1 MYVTVK
7 LSKYFILFM
16 FFIMLFTI
24 LYRGIYY
31 KGRDN
36 SILQSAFFSSGAKF
50 VNSEVYVWSDIDEQN
65 QSKEKLLNLAGQLE
79 IDLSI
84 VKNSAYTKQSVEKPL
99 IDKTEIKGVCADG
112 KSVNIIAQQSRDNL
126 QKSNISINVIN
137 RMTTQDINDTV
148 NIIKERF
155 KSFKLKPKVN
165 TCIIGCFD
173 GKLDYEEMSSICE
186 NILKGSKAKKIDSI
200 YDNNLLSISAYSPYI
215 DNNIEVEG
223 KKINMNIALRYNAYE
238 DKTYIWLG
246 TPVITIE
253 Y

>member
-1 MYVTVK
+1 MTVK

-24 LYRGIYY
+24 LYIGIYY
-31 KGRDN
+31 RGGDN
-36 SILQSAFFSSGAKF
+36 SILQNAFLSSGAKF

-65 QSKEKLLNLAGQLE
+65 KSKEKLLNLADQLE
-79 IDLSI
+79 IDLGI
-84 VKNSAYTKQSVEKPL
+84 VKDYTYTRQSVTKHPM
-99 IDKTEIKGVCADG
+99 DKTEIKGVCADG
-112 KSVNIIAQQSRDNL
+112 KSVNITAQQSRDSW
-126 QKSNISINVIN
+126 QKSNVSINVIN
-137 RMTTQDINDTV
+137 RMATHDINDTV

-173 GKLDYEEMSSICE
+173 GKLDYEEMNSISE
-186 NILKGSKAKKIDSI
+186 NILKDAKAKKIDSI
-200 YDNNLLSISAYSPYI
+200 YDNNLISISAYSPYI
-215 DNNIEVEG
+215 DNNIEVNG
-223 KKINMNIALRYNAYE
+223 KKINMNIALRYNGYE